1 MEDVEVS
8 RLADDTGGE
17 GAVLED
23 GIGVAVIGTKEEAAA
38 LDAERE
44 ATEVERARRGII
56 AAGDVERV
64 DRDVGE
70 QRVGRRGADAEL
82 DVVRAR
88 RIAPQAAAGVA
99 RKALVAEAADT
110 VGAVGSPFAVDDG
123 PRTDDVVGVRQA
135 GRDDEVIAA
144 ELAEV
149 AQVIEP
155 KRGAGAD
162 RTREARHCE
171 HGRADVVVR
180 PLRVNRIPT

>member
-8 RLADDTGGE
+8 RLSDDTSGE

-23 GIGVAVIGTKEEAAA
+23 RVGVAVTGAEEKATA
-38 LDAERE
+38 LNPKRE
-44 ATEVERARRGII
+44 ATEVERADRRVV
-56 AAGDVERV
+56 AARDIERV

-70 QRVGRRGADAEL
+70 QRVGRRRADAEL

-88 RIAPQAAAGVA
+88 WIAPQAAAGVTGE
-99 RKALVAEAADT
+99 ALVAEAADT

-144 ELAEV
+144 ELARRCRR
-149 AQVIEP
+149 ASS
-155 KRGAGAD
+155 GD
-162 RTREARHCE
+162 RR
-171 HGRADVVVR
+171 
-180 PLRVNRIPT
+180 